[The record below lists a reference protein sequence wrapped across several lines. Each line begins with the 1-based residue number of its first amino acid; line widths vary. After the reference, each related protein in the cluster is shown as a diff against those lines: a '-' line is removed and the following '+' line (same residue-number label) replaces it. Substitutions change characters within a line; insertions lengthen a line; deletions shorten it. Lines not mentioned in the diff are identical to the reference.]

1 MLLLPPEKNL
11 GMDFFFIITPH
22 AAKNLLLGGAFG
34 GAVEGVGEGEGE
46 VEKGGWHDEYTLQ
59 KDMLD
64 HQYRCGQD

>member
-46 VEKGGWHDEYTLQ
+46 VEKGGVA
-59 KDMLD
+59 
-64 HQYRCGQD
+64 